1 MKTLSS
7 TLTAK
12 QKSGGTPYI
21 SISLTFTGKTS
32 YTFKTTDV
40 PNRIF
45 TIEHDEEPFRE
56 SARITLNN
64 YDQYFTDLEL
74 QGYKVVISYGF
85 KTSAGN
91 ETSDS
96 NYLYVMEQQ
105 YSSAPTQ
112 TGLTCTLICIGQR
125 DAMAEE
131 RADANY
137 IPTTDTTKTLISGI
151 LGSTLAAFDDQ
162 PALTVSY
169 DSEDTLLSTFVPG
182 QSFRILVNT
191 SRQAALSRLLMYTKC
206 VVRPEDDG
214 KIHVFLPTT
223 TGTTYNYEYKLTR
236 GDHFFYNK
244 SKRKRIVI
252 PNYISV
258 TDRNDTPTYSGH
270 AHDQDSIDAYHAVYQ
285 YEKFYTLASN
295 AEATSLAE
303 AILAR
308 LQMNAET
315 AAAEVPMN
323 VGAEIYDYVK
333 ITDSR
338 EGSTAIGNI
347 GYIHRRYSA
356 LPSSDYP
363 RGRYS
368 MTIGFGGW
376 LNKRR
381 ELGQFDS
388 DNNPSDFAS
397 GGSYSFKY
405 IKAQDIEAGSIT
417 VKQLDVD
424 TITLDHISNGTTY
437 SRVLTTDITAGH
449 VLLSSVTQAVG
460 YRTVSDTEKGT
471 WNGKPDD
478 MDDIPNGTTYQKILA
493 TDISAGHV
501 LLSSVEQA
509 VGYRTVSDT
518 EKGTWNGKPDDMDD
532 IPNGTTY
539 QKILATDISSGH
551 IVLSSTV
558 KSGSW
563 YDESGVEIDA
573 DHGINIYGTANAL
586 TTRATKTGTI
596 QCYVGADGCIY
607 AGSGTVKLSNAG
619 INTYGQG
626 ITLNKSTGGYQGY
639 LGAVTG
645 FVWLASE
652 VEIKI
657 SGPSVDMSNCSW
669 GRFPL
674 DGVPGSPDEGDFYY
688 DRTSHT
694 IKCYNGTTTKTV
706 AWTA

>member
-206 VVRPEDDG
+206 VARPEDDG

-417 VKQLDVD
+417 
-424 TITLDHISNGTTY
+424 LDHISNGTTY

-449 VLLSSVTQAVG
+449 VLLSSVT
-460 YRTVSDTEKGT
+460 
-471 WNGKPDD
+471 
-478 MDDIPNGTTYQKILA
+478 
-493 TDISAGHV
+493 
-501 LLSSVEQA
+501 QA